1 MFFRGIQKLF
11 LGFPKKKPDWRN
23 NAFLVIIFTFLGI
36 AGLPLKK
43 KLTSVQKKL
52 LRKLEEYIGYMISW
66 KYRVRNHQQTV
77 VIKLKGLCKTSS
89 SY

>member
-43 KLTSVQKKL
+43 KTYFSSEKTFEKVGRIHWLHDIV
-52 LRKLEEYIGYMISW
+52 EISRE
-66 KYRVRNHQQTV
+66 KPPANSCY
-77 VIKLKGLCKTSS
+77 
-89 SY
+89 